1 MQVDHD
7 QQVDDLKQ
15 KIWVAVNDNDEDI
28 MCDICL
34 DDFKDD
40 ADAERIDDLVMCDF
54 CNVAVH

>member
-1 MQVDHD
+1 M
-7 QQVDDLKQ
+7 KQ